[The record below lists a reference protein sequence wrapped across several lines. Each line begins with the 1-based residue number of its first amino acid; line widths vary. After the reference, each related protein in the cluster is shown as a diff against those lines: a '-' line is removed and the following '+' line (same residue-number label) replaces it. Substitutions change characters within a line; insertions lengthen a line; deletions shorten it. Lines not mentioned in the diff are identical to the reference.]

1 MADRPTLRR
10 GCAMKLATA
19 RQVRDIDR
27 LAQDRFGI
35 PAAGLMER
43 AGVSGWNAI
52 VNHFSSPCSRPASF
66 PVAFVVGKGHNG
78 GDALVM
84 ARCAAEAGYSVAVV
98 LAAAPDAFGELSR
111 AHLRSAEQ
119 IALPIVIAE
128 ENLEQAVSTIREAA
142 LVIDG
147 LAGSGISG
155 ALRHPHDTLA
165 TAIAN
170 HGPHR
175 VAVDV
180 PSGLGDDWE
189 PAMPAAI
196 ADLTLAM
203 GLPQRSLFS
212 PVARER
218 CGKIVQIDVGF
229 PRELTQ
235 TDSLMG
241 EVELAPGSDLGTLF
255 PPLLHHLHKHSRGV
269 VAVLAGS
276 RGGSGAALL
285 AAGAAQ
291 HSRAGLVH
299 LAVDADIYP
308 SVSAAASTVMVH
320 PLEQWDRSGLA
331 ADSVLIGPGWGTG
344 IGRAITLSRLLA
356 ECDTGVLDA
365 DALNLLAKWP
375 DSFAGSALGER
386 WILTPHVGEL
396 ARLTGTTTAD
406 VKHGFIDLAVSCA
419 SRWGCVV
426 VAKSHVVVIAG
437 PDGRYF
443 VVDGGNPALATGGSG
458 DVLAGVLAGL
468 LASGMGGRDAAR
480 LGVMVHQRA
489 GRSVRSK
496 SGLFSADMLIP
507 EIARLLDHGGD

>member
-1 MADRPTLRR
+1 
-10 GCAMKLATA
+10 MKLASA
-19 RQVRDIDR
+19 RQLRDIDG

-35 PAAGLMER
+35 PAAALMER
-43 AGVSGWNAI
+43 AGVNGWNAV
-52 VNHFSSPCSRPASF
+52 VNHFSSLCSQPTSITVVF
-66 PVAFVVGKGHNG
+66 VAGKGHNG

-84 ARCAAEAGYSVAVV
+84 ARCAAEAGYSVSVV

-119 IALPIVIAE
+119 MALPVVCAE
-128 ENLEQAVSTIREAA
+128 ESLEQAVSTIGEAA

-165 TAIAN
+165 TAIAD

-203 GLPQRSLFS
+203 GLPQLSLFS

-241 EVELAPGSDLGTLF
+241 EVELAPGDVGTLS
-255 PPLLHHLHKHSRGV
+255 PPLSHHLHKHSRGV
-269 VAVLAGS
+269 VAIFAGS

-308 SVSAAASTVMVH
+308 SVSAASTTVMVH
-320 PLEQWDRSGLA
+320 PPEQWDRSVSA
-331 ADSVLIGPGWGTG
+331 ADAVLIGPGWGTG
-344 IGRAITLSRLLA
+344 VGRAITLSRLLGHYG
-356 ECDTGVLDA
+356 TGVLDA

-375 DSFAGSALGER
+375 DSFAGGVLGER

-396 ARLTGTTTAD
+396 ARLTGTTTAE
-406 VKHGFIDLAVSCA
+406 VKHRFIDLAVSCA
-419 SRWGCVV
+419 ARWGCVV
-426 VAKSHVVVIAG
+426 VAKTHVVVIAG
-437 PDGRYF
+437 PDGRYI

-458 DVLAGVLAGL
+458 DVLAGVLVGL

-489 GRSVRSK
+489 GRSARSR
-496 SGLFSADMLIP
+496 SGLFSADTLIS
-507 EIARLLDHGGD
+507 EIARLLDHGGA